1 MTLRRIALAMTLFI
15 TQAAGASAA
24 LTFSTDH
31 RALFF
36 GVMQLD
42 ETKELAQSGSFH
54 NDVTVVSDNG
64 ATWYLKIHV
73 LRPLSSGD
81 QDIPLENFQWQLDN
95 TTGHGTVQRRHEFV
109 PFRQTPDL
117 VYLSGADEA
126 AGTAVHFQFLYRLHV
141 PETQPAGVYQTTVRF
156 TLTEIL

>member
-1 MTLRRIALAMTLFI
+1 MTHRRIALAMTLLMA
-15 TQAAGASAA
+15 QATSASAA
-24 LTFSTDH
+24 LTLSTDH

-42 ETKELAQSGSFH
+42 ETKELAQAGSFH
-54 NDVTVVSDNG
+54 NEVTVVSDNG

-73 LRPLSSGD
+73 LRPLSSGG

-95 TTGHGTVQRRHEFV
+95 TTGHGTAERRHEFV

-126 AGTAVHFQFLYRLHV
+126 MGAPVRFQFLYRLHV
-141 PETQPAGVYQTTVRF
+141 PETQSAGVYQTTVRF